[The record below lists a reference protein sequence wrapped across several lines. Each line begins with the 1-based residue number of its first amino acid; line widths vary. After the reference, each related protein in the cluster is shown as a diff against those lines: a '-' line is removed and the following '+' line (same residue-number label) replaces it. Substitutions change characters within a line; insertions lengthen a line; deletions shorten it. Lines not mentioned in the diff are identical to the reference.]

1 MKTNSISIVKV
12 TRQRIKQ
19 TKNNQHWKIKK
30 TSRKVVHV
38 TAGLSHQNTSRSVLN
53 STIDNL
59 QNDKSF
65 QSIVN
70 NNNSIALNQHQDD
83 KPVSLN
89 LSKVKDAWANPMDY
103 HNKRSNQNLNN
114 KKKKTYT
121 RSCLIWLLLVLV
133 LLIIIGLIVLIVFL
147 TKPKT
152 STTTNIANPV
162 LRWNASGITV
172 AGVTGM
178 SGINASQ
185 LNNPWGLALTYDGTL
200 YVTDCYNN
208 RVQQFVS
215 GSTVGTTV
223 AGDSNGMFSNMLN
236 SLFLPSKIVL
246 DSNENLYIADGFN
259 NRGLYWTKGSNSGVL
274 IAGTGAPGSALDQLN
289 YTYDIARNWNS
300 DITYVADY
308 QNNRVMGYRPGN
320 ITGFVVA
327 GNNGAGGNYTQ
338 LNGPIAIYFDSLTNS
353 ILIAN
358 FNRHNIV
365 RWTLGANN
373 WTLVV
378 GSINGLPGSTS
389 TLLFAPTGL
398 TLDPMGNLYVA
409 DLANHRIQLFLNGEM
424 NATTIAGKTGQLGN
438 DSMSLNQPYTIAL
451 DNQLNLYVADNQNHR
466 IQKFLRY

>member
-1 MKTNSISIVKV
+1 MKTNSISTVKV
-12 TRQRIKQ
+12 TRQRINQ
-19 TKNNQHWKIKK
+19 TKNNQHRKIKK
-30 TSRKVVHV
+30 TSSRVVHI
-38 TAGLSHQNTSRSVLN
+38 TAGLSHQNTSRSVSN
-53 STIDNL
+53 PTIDNL
-59 QNDKSF
+59 RKDKSF
-65 QSIVN
+65 QSKVN

-83 KPVSLN
+83 KPLSLN
-89 LSKVKDAWANPMDY
+89 LSKVKDAWANPMNY
-103 HNKRSNQNLNN
+103 HNRRSNQNLNN
-114 KKKKTYT
+114 KKKKKYT

-133 LLIIIGLIVLIVFL
+133 LLIITGLIVLIVFL
-147 TKPKT
+147 TKSKT
-152 STTTNIANPV
+152 SSTTTTNIVNPV
-162 LRWNASGITV
+162 LRWNASGITI

-185 LNNPWGLALTYDGTL
+185 LDNPWGLALTYDNTL
-200 YVTDCYNN
+200 YVTDRYNN

-215 GSTVGTTV
+215 GSTVGITV
-223 AGDSNGMFSNMLN
+223 AGHSNGMSNSMLN
-236 SLFLPSKIVL
+236 SLFFPSKILL

-259 NRGLYWTKGSNSGVL
+259 NRGLYWAKSSNSGVL
-274 IAGTGAPGSALDQLN
+274 IAGTGVSGSALDQLN
-289 YTYDIARNWNS
+289 FTYDIARNWNS
-300 DITYVADY
+300 DITYLADY
-308 QNNRVMGYRPGN
+308 YNNRVMGYRSGN
-320 ITGFVVA
+320 TTGFVIA
-327 GNNGAGGNYTQ
+327 GDNGAGGNYTQ

-353 ILIAN
+353 FLIAN
-358 FNRHNIV
+358 FNCHNIV

-466 IQKFLRY
+466 

>member
-1 MKTNSISIVKV
+1 MKAKSISIVKV

-19 TKNNQHWKIKK
+19 TKVSN
-30 TSRKVVHV
+30 R
-38 TAGLSHQNTSRSVLN
+38 
-53 STIDNL
+53 TIDNL
-59 QNDKSF
+59 QKDKSF
-65 QSIVN
+65 QSEVN

-114 KKKKTYT
+114 KKKKKYT
-121 RSCLIWLLLVLV
+121 RSCLIWLLLALV

-147 TKPKT
+147 TKSKT
-152 STTTNIANPV
+152 SSTRTTNIVNPV

-200 YVTDCYNN
+200 YVTDRYNN

-223 AGDSNGMFSNMLN
+223 AGHSNGMFNSMLN
-236 SLFLPSKIVL
+236 SLFFPSKIVL

-259 NRGLYWTKGSNSGVL
+259 NRGLYWAKGSNLGVL
-274 IAGTGAPGSALDQLN
+274 IAGTGVSGSALDQLN
-289 YTYDIARNWNS
+289 FTYDIARNWNS
-300 DITYVADY
+300 DITYLADY
-308 QNNRVMGYRPGN
+308 YNNRVMGYRSGN
-320 ITGFVVA
+320 TTGFIVA
-327 GNNGAGGNYTQ
+327 GDNGAGGNYTR

-353 ILIAN
+353 FLIAN
-358 FNRHNIV
+358 FNCHNIV

-378 GSINGLPGSTS
+378 GSINGLSGSTS

-409 DLANHRIQLFLNGEM
+409 DLVNHRIQLFLNGEM

-451 DNQLNLYVADNQNHR
+451 DNQLNLYVADNHNHR